1 MKKKI
6 TFVVNSRANYARI
19 KSVISESLKSPGLD
33 VRVVVG
39 ASAVLYNYGNV
50 SEIMEDDGIPVHA
63 RLYNV
68 VEGNKPISMAKT
80 TGLAI
85 NDLAQEFL
93 NSKPDL
99 VITVADRFE
108 TIATAVAASYMNI
121 AVAHTQ
127 GGELTGSIDEN
138 VRHSI
143 TKLSHFHFPATLGAV
158 QVLRQ
163 LGEEPKR
170 IFHVGCPSIDLVKQS
185 KPLEINQT
193 MEKYSG
199 VGEALNFSD
208 PFILVSQHPDTLKY
222 MNSRDQI
229 YQTLQA
235 ITKSGMQAIWLW
247 PNMDAGSDSISKLLR
262 EYRETKS
269 SIPIHFYRNFSAE
282 DYINVLKN
290 ASCIVG
296 NSSSGIRE
304 SSFIGLPC
312 VNIGPRQNGRE
323 RTENV
328 IDVNYNK
335 DDILGALKLQINHGK
350 YTPSFIYGDGNS
362 GMRMTSILENIDSSD
377 IEKKFIRLFK

>member
-1 MKKKI
+1 MTKKI

-19 KSVISESLKSPGLD
+19 KSVISESLRSPNLD

-39 ASAVLYNYGNV
+39 ASAVLYNYGDV
-50 SEIMEDDGIPVHA
+50 SKIMEEDGIPVHS

-68 VEGNKPISMAKT
+68 VDGNKPISMAKT

-85 NDLAQEFL
+85 NDLAQEFF

-99 VITVADRFE
+99 VVTVADRFE

-121 AVAHTQ
+121 ALAHTQ

-143 TKLSHFHFPATLGAV
+143 TKLSHFHFPATLGAM
-158 QVLRQ
+158 QVLKQ
-163 LGEEPKR
+163 LGEEPRR
-170 IFHVGCPSIDLVKQS
+170 IFHIGCPSIDLVKQS
-185 KPLEINQT
+185 KPLEIKQT
-193 MEKYSG
+193 LVKYSG
-199 VGEALNFSD
+199 VGETLNFSD

-235 ITKSGMQAIWLW
+235 VIKSGLQTIWLW
-247 PNMDAGSDSISKLLR
+247 PNVDAGSDSISKLLR
-262 EYRETKS
+262 EFREKKL
-269 SIPIHFYRNFSAE
+269 SIPIRFYRNFSAE
-282 DYINVLKN
+282 DYINVLKY
-290 ASCIVG
+290 ASCIIG

-304 SSFIGLPC
+304 ASFIGLPC

-323 RTENV
+323 KTDNV
-328 IDVNYNK
+328 IDVTYDA
-335 DDILGALKLQINHGK
+335 DDILRAINLQLTHGK
-350 YTPSFIYGDGNS
+350 YTPNFTYGDGNS
-362 GMRMTSILENIDSSD
+362 GMRMTSILEEIDCND
-377 IEKKFIRLFK
+377 IEKKFIRHFE

>member
-1 MKKKI
+1 MTKKI

-19 KSVISESLKSPGLD
+19 KSVISETLRRPSLD

-39 ASAVLYNYGNV
+39 ASAVLYNYGDV
-50 SEIMEDDGIPVHA
+50 SKIMEEDGIPVHS

-68 VEGNKPISMAKT
+68 VDGNKPISMAKT

-85 NDLAQEFL
+85 NDLAQEFF

-99 VITVADRFE
+99 VVTVADRFE

-158 QVLRQ
+158 QVLKQ
-163 LGEEPKR
+163 LGEEPRR
-170 IFHVGCPSIDLVKQS
+170 IFHIGCPSIDLVKQS
-185 KPLEINQT
+185 KSLEIERT

-199 VGEALNFSD
+199 VGEALNFSE

-222 MNSRDQI
+222 MNSREQI

-235 ITKSGMQAIWLW
+235 VIKSGLQTIWLW

-282 DYINVLKN
+282 DYINVLKY

-304 SSFIGLPC
+304 ASFIGLPC
-312 VNIGPRQNGRE
+312 VNIGSRQNGRE
-323 RTENV
+323 KTDNV
-328 IDVNYNK
+328 IDVTYNEY
-335 DDILGALKLQINHGK
+335 DILKAINLQLIHGK
-350 YTPSFIYGDGNS
+350 YAPNFTYGDGNS
-362 GMRMTSILENIDSSD
+362 GVRMTSILEEIDFSD
-377 IEKKFIRLFK
+377 IEKKFMRLFE